1 MSKKFSPIPVSLF
14 DLADFPNPRRS
25 RYRFPSS
32 EAKDLRLPFVRRV
45 PGRTYPHYWQPAEPQ
60 DYFEACAIGRQYAAH
75 MAQLLKTNRQ
85 HAARGLLFR
94 IASDM
99 DFADKSY
106 RIGLCKGF
114 FNYLEMLLNLAVER
128 VDLAQHVEAVQQLY
142 LCLEQ
147 LAETQQQQ
155 RRKKRGR
162 RRQR

>member
-1 MSKKFSPIPVSLF
+1 MSKKLSPIPVSLF
-14 DLADFPNPRRS
+14 DLADFPNPRHS

-45 PGRTYPHYWQPAEPQ
+45 PGRTYPHYWQPAEPR
-60 DYFEACAIGRQYAAH
+60 DYSEACAIGRQYAAH
-75 MAQLLKTNRQ
+75 LAQLLKTNRQ

-94 IASDM
+94 ITSDM
-99 DFADKSY
+99 DFADKSH

-147 LAETQQQQ
+147 IAQAQTQK
-155 RRKKRGR
+155 RYRKRGR
-162 RRQR
+162 GG